1 MYTIFLFFLEAEKE
15 KFEAGLWALYV
26 GHTCLVADSSNC
38 YYCVPILELVL
49 QQAETVLENLRHR
62 YMIFFLFFEFPF
74 IFFVVEF
81 VLQHADTVI
90 ETTGH
95 R

>member
-1 MYTIFLFFLEAEKE
+1 MYTIFLLFLEAEEE

-38 YYCVPILELVL
+38 YYCVPVVELVL
-49 QQAETVLENLRHR
+49 QHAETVLENLRHR
-62 YMIFFLFFEFPF
+62 CMFF
-74 IFFVVEF
+74 FFVVEL
-81 VLQHADTVI
+81 VLQHTNTVI
-90 ETTGH
+90 ETIGH